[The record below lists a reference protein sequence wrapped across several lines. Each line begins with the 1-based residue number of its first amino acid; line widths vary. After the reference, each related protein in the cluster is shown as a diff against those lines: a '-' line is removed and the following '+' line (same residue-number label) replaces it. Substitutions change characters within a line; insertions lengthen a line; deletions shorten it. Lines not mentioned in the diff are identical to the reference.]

1 MVESLF
7 AQSPVSADPVRVGDT
22 VLALAPMGEAV
33 SLGAFAGG
41 GRAALVERVCEAFGV
56 DLPEQPRAVSTADGQ
71 VVFVWCGP
79 TQWLAFAGP
88 GNTAGGEGLMARL
101 RACCGD
107 ICALTSQSDS
117 RTSLLLSGPQA
128 REVAGRLVPVDL
140 HDAVFEPG
148 HVALTLAGHIPVI
161 LRQVARNPVTYEF
174 LVFRSFAESLF
185 HDLHVAM
192 NGALS

>member
-7 AQSPVSADPVRVGDT
+7 AKPPVSAAPVRAGDT
-22 VLALAPMGEAV
+22 VLTLAPMGEAV
-33 SLGAFAGG
+33 SLGAFAGD
-41 GRAALVERVCEAFGV
+41 GRAALVARVRETFGV
-56 DLPEQPRAVSTADGQ
+56 DLPEQPRAVPSADGQ
-71 VVFVWCGP
+71 VMFVWCGP
-79 TQWLAFAGP
+79 TQWLVLAAGDAAE
-88 GNTAGGEGLMARL
+88 GGLMARL
-101 RACCGD
+101 RAACGD
-107 ICALTSQSDS
+107 VCALTSQSDS
-117 RTSLLLSGPQA
+117 RAALRLFGPQA
-128 REVAGRLVPVDL
+128 CEVAGRLVPVDL
-140 HDAVFEPG
+140 HDAVFGPG

>member
-1 MVESLF
+1 MVESLL
-7 AQSPVSADPVRVGDT
+7 ALPPVSADPVRAGDT

-33 SLGAFAGG
+33 SLGAFAGA
-41 GRAALVERVCEAFGV
+41 GRAALLARVRETFGV
-56 DLPEQPRAVSTADGQ
+56 DLPEQPRAVASADGQ
-71 VVFVWCGP
+71 VTFVWCGP
-79 TQWLAFAGP
+79 TQWLALSLGESGAE
-88 GNTAGGEGLMARL
+88 GGLLARL
-101 RACCGD
+101 RAACGD
-107 ICALTSQSDS
+107 LCALTSQSDS
-117 RTSLLLSGPQA
+117 RTTLRLSGPQA

-148 HVALTLAGHIPVI
+148 HVALTLAGHIPVLI
-161 LRQVARNPVTYEF
+161 RQVARNPVTYEF